1 VHLLEESS
9 FVTTPPLEPMAKPL
23 PQESDK
29 LFIFPTVKRLNTPSF
44 NLSIAKTP
52 FEAKSIK
59 KITLFVKQRFSHL
72 DDNSIDNEIT
82 LISAAV
88 PINGVLTPREDII
101 NIRVLGVANP
111 QTSNDKLN
119 YNEKQTFQNWLQYD
133 ITHLLKSEVTKRN
146 KLISI
151 DSESFDVNNSF
162 ITVEYNYSNV
172 SKFTSLR
179 LQFINIIYLL
189 TIS

>member
-9 FVTTPPLEPMAKPL
+9 LVTTPPSEPMAKPL

-29 LFIFPTVKRLNTPSF
+29 LFIFPTAKRLNTPAF
-44 NLSIAKTP
+44 NLSIAKTS

-59 KITLFVKQRFSHL
+59 KITLFVKQRFSYL
-72 DDNSIDNEIT
+72 DDNNIDNEIT

-88 PINGVLTPREDII
+88 PTNGVLTPFEDII
-101 NIRVLGVANP
+101 NMRVLGVVSP
-111 QTSNDKLN
+111 QNDKLN
-119 YNEKQTFQNWLQYD
+119 SNEKQTFQNWLQYD
-133 ITHLLKSEVTKRN
+133 ITHLLKPEVTKRN

-151 DSESFDVNNSF
+151 DSESFEINNSF

-172 SKFTSLR
+172 SKLTSVPLLLNFNR
-179 LQFINIIYLL
+179 DSHNI
-189 TIS
+189 